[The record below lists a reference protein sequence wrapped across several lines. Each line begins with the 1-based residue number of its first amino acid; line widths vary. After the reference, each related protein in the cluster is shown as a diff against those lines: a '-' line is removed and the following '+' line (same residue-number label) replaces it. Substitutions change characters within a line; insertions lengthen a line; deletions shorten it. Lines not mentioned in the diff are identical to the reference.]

1 MSALRPFLSRHSLI
15 IGTALMFLVTWT
27 IDLSHSGVLPFRVPF
42 FVALSV
48 GWGFIVVALGMTG
61 LTLGREALLALCKRY
76 LIWRVNWRWYAV
88 ALLLL
93 PALQLIAVLLTAW
106 LTAVPADFSQPLIR
120 DVVPLSAPLLLLILP
135 WLLFEIV
142 TNGEEIGWR
151 GYILPRLQ
159 ARHSALV
166 ASLVV
171 GLLWSTWHLPKFW
184 GTGANHGRSFI
195 WYMLFSLAASVLYTW
210 LYNNTRGSLLLVTL
224 FHASDNT
231 AGMFLPISFAAT
243 GGVKANLL
251 IVLVVVTA
259 VVVTRSAGPARLSR
273 TEAKQV
279 QRQDGP
285 GNAYL
290 QDTLR
295 EQDSQAGTW

>member
-48 GWGFIVVALGMTG
+48 DWGFIVVALGMTG

-88 ALLLL
+88 
-93 PALQLIAVLLTAW
+93 T
-106 LTAVPADFSQPLIR
+106 
-120 DVVPLSAPLLLLILP
+120 LLLILP

-210 LYNNTRGSLLLVTL
+210 LYNNTHGSLLLVTL